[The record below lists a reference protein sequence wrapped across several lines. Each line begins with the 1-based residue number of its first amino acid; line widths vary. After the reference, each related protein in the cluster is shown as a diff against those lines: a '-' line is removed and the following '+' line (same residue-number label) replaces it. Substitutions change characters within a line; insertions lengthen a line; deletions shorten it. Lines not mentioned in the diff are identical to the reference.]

1 MPHGMRMHFLRQ
13 VAAPGHPLK
22 DPLQAMN
29 GQPMGGSLRH
39 PESGIRI
46 LALGK
51 IPGEPNPGFGP
62 ALDFAFLVSLA
73 HHDDPAPLPIH
84 IPAVQ
89 PYGFA
94 PPAPGGKEKLDH
106 RVFPGGA
113 TSVAEPFQ
121 LVHGQGLR
129 YPVAQFRLF

>member
-1 MPHGMRMHFLRQ
+1 MRMPFLRQ

-29 GQPMGGSLRH
+29 GQTADGRPPRH
-39 PESGIRI
+39 PEGGIRI
-46 LALGK
+46 LTLGK

-62 ALDFAFLVSLA
+62 ELDFAFLVSRA

-89 PYGFA
+89 PHSFA
-94 PPAPGGKEKLDH
+94 HPAPGGKEKLDH

-129 YPVAQFRLF
+129 YPLAQFRLF